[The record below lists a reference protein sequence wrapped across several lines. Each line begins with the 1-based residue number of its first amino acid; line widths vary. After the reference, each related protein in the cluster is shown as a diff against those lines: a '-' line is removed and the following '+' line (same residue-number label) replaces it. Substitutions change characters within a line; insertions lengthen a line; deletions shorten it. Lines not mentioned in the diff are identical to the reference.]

1 MRRATSVVG
10 DVSALPDDN
19 VGPNSLGWWSV
30 IGLLLIEAMGVALAI
45 GAYFFLVPFVHGP
58 DGSLVPPLHWGTAFL
73 ALAILGELPNLWTQR
88 VAHARQAVAV
98 RRGLLVMGVLG
109 LALLGLRG
117 FELAAMRIRWDLDA
131 YGSIV
136 WALLLLHTTV
146 ITTVVFRT
154 LVLAVLVWMKR
165 ADGRRFSDVSGN
177 ALHWHFICGSWVLIY
192 LVIYWTPRWP

>member
-1 MRRATSVVG
+1 
-10 DVSALPDDN
+10 
-19 VGPNSLGWWSV
+19 
-30 IGLLLIEAMGVALAI
+30 
-45 GAYFFLVPFVHGP
+45 
-58 DGSLVPPLHWGTAFL
+58 
-73 ALAILGELPNLWTQR
+73 
-88 VAHARQAVAV
+88 
-98 RRGLLVMGVLG
+98 MGVLG

-154 LVLAVLVWMKR
+154 LVLAVLVWVKR

-192 LVIYWTPRWP
+192 LVIYWTPRWL